1 MSQEEKAF
9 VVSLTLSL
17 FGFLLS
23 AWLYILIVWDTAV
36 SGKNVL
42 EAIWFGRLNVLGIDQ
57 KAAISV
63 LLTVQE

>member
-9 VVSLTLSL
+9 VVSYLSL
-17 FGFLLS
+17 YGFLLS
-23 AWLYILIVWDTAV
+23 AWLYILSVWDTAV

-42 EAIWFGRLNVLGIDQ
+42 EAIWFGILNVLGIDQ